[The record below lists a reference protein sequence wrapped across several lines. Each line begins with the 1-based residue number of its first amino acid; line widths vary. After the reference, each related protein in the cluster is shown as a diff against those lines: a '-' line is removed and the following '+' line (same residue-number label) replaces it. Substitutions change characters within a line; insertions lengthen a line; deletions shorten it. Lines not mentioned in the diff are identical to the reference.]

1 MRHHNIFVK
10 SVFARNQ
17 NYIWMICFSPTV
29 GHMTYLCISFF
40 FQLALDSH
48 RWIALPSVGTGNRGA
63 SDVTDNVSPPYVL
76 MEHPPLAAF
85 VNG

>member
-1 MRHHNIFVK
+1 
-10 SVFARNQ
+10 
-17 NYIWMICFSPTV
+17 
-29 GHMTYLCISFF
+29 MTYFRVSIY

-48 RWIALPSVGTGNRGA
+48 RWIALPSVGIGSRGA
-63 SDVTDNVSPPYVL
+63 SDVTENVSPPYVL